1 MSIREQFDALI
12 GELAALEATS
22 DDDRLALVT
31 ELAQLQ
37 KVATAAQ
44 ARLAAALAASQRA
57 RLVRAGFRIG
67 VRPASGGGP

>member
-44 ARLAAALAASQRA
+44 ARVAAALAASQRA
-57 RLVRAGFRIG
+57 RLVRAGFRVG
-67 VRPASGGGP
+67 ARPASGGGP